1 MSHMRG
7 CVVCVVCCACAMDG
21 NHLLFTT
28 SAAVSFYVVVLNEF
42 GLATAAFSLR
52 ADSAQKA
59 KSFQAQVESAQVGCQ
74 PCLVERFIIT

>member
-7 CVVCVVCCACAMDG
+7 CVVCCACAMDG
-21 NHLLFTT
+21 NHLLTT

-74 PCLVERFIIT
+74 PCLVGRFVIT